1 MNYENEKYFQI
12 EKNYPLLLKQCFVP
26 FPDILQV
33 RELESQNDGYLEEH
47 K

>member
-1 MNYENEKYFQI
+1 MCEKGKYFQI
-12 EKNYPLLLKQCFVP
+12 KKIYPLLLKRCFVRI
-26 FPDILQV
+26 PDILQF